1 MSWPQNEFLKNRK
14 TLQKFDFK
22 GSIPSLNKNT
32 ASTRKYL
39 NLKKLEGVS
48 LSLVF
53 YSEHS
58 DKEKIKNLA
67 QTDF

>member
-1 MSWPQNEFLKNRK
+1 MNFSKAVKFCK
-14 TLQKFDFK
+14 TPHVKD
-22 GSIPSLNKNT
+22 SIPSLNKNT
-32 ASTRKYL
+32 VSTRKYL

-53 YSEHS
+53 YSEHG
-58 DKEKIKNLA
+58 DKEKIKSLA